1 MDEFIK
7 SLDMLPHNYEAY
19 QKVMAHYDS
28 GRNKAAVVHATG
40 TGKSYIIAAVAHHFK
55 NVLIIAPNTFVLN
68 ETRKVCKG
76 NVTFRTYI
84 SIMLD
89 FSPRND
95 YDLIVLDEFHRAGAE
110 KWGLGVQNIIMMNTG
125 AKLLGTSATAIRY
138 LDKERNMADEVFDGE
153 VVSSIP
159 LKEALDRKLLPMPI
173 YISALY
179 SIDMD
184 ANKRIKKLSKAKY
197 QNIPKYNEYLRKLQG
212 IAHNWDSAHGVP
224 TIMRK
229 YLSKDTKRMIVFCAD
244 VSRAEK
250 SRIMLGSWF
259 ASAGFTHIRFYNID
273 YKNKL
278 VEKEMEDYERDNY
291 DGLKVA
297 ISVNMLNE
305 GIHIPRVDAI
315 IMLRSTYSRI
325 IIEQQVGRC
334 LTSNNKGITPV
345 VFDLVN
351 NMDSIGYSIIG
362 WTNEGHVIQRSEEEG
377 NEGFLPFNIT
387 DENRDIRM
395 FLTQIDNVLK
405 RDSTWYDKYLL
416 INQKF
421 YDETGHLPTQKEHA
435 NCYAFNVAQRDAK
448 TQKKYPH
455 RAEWLKAHG
464 LDLNPCNY
472 KTVEERMTI
481 LEDTL
486 KEIGNIR
493 KLLRHSSY
501 VYAVWQTFKYEYT
514 DKVKPSK
521 QGREKL
527 LTPELT
533 ERFAKLYDKYSYDWF
548 PRMKRIKQVVQ
559 ASGYKALSSK
569 DRDWLYRQI
578 NDCKEEEKIKLM
590 ESFNAKSLIKKV
602 SRCHDDELMKFLNEN
617 HRLPTPSENI
627 VLYSTAA
634 RFKRE
639 TAQKR
644 NPKLFKLLVENGFDP
659 SFEKRPKKED
669 FDTRCKRIM
678 NYCIEN
684 KVYVSALSNA
694 DYCFYRTAVLK
705 HSENPIVAELEKA
718 VIQFRKDDKL
728 HPRNMNYCETM
739 MADVKRIG
747 AMGYLIPPT
756 SKYGNWYRCQVANQE
771 RYGITKPKW
780 YEELKSVAHLFIN
793 KSNMYDKTIKR
804 WRDDMKLDDE
814 PQK

>member
-7 SLDMLPHNYEAY
+7 ELNMLPHNYEAY

-40 TGKSYIIAAVAHHFK
+40 TGKSYIIAAVAHHFN

-76 NVTFRTYI
+76 NVAFRTYT

-110 KWGLGVQNIIMMNTG
+110 KWGLGVQNIITMNTG

-159 LKEALDRKLLPMPI
+159 LKEALDRKLLPMPV
-173 YISALY
+173 YVSALY
-179 SIDMD
+179 SIDLD
-184 ANKRIKKLSKAKY
+184 VGKRIKKLSKAKY
-197 QNIPKYNEYLRKLQG
+197 QNIPKCNEFIRKLQG

-244 VSRAEK
+244 VRRAEK

-273 YKNKL
+273 YKNNL
-278 VEKEMEDYERDNY
+278 VEQEMEDYERDNY

-334 LTSNNKGITPV
+334 LTSNNNGITPV

-362 WTNEGHVIQRSEEEG
+362 WTNEGNIIQHAEEEG
-377 NEGFLPFNIT
+377 NKGFLPFNIT

-395 FLTQIDNVLK
+395 FLTQIDNVLE
-405 RDSTWYDKYLL
+405 RDSVWYDKYLP

-421 YDETGHLPTQKEHA
+421 YDETGHLPTKKEHA
-435 NCYAFNVAQRDAK
+435 SCYAFNVSQRDNNL
-448 TQKKYPH
+448 QKKYPH
-455 RAEWLKAHG
+455 RAEWLKAHRFSLER
-464 LDLNPCNY
+464 LDLNS
-472 KTVEERMTI
+472 VEQRMDI
-481 LEDTL
+481 IEEAL
-486 KEIGNIR
+486 KKAGNSS
-493 KLLRHSSY
+493 LLRQQNR
-501 VYAVWQTFKYEYT
+501 YAYEAYIVFKCEYLET
-514 DKVKPSK
+514 SIHGRRSRKPLMNAEMRK
-521 QGREKL
+521 
-527 LTPELT
+527 
-533 ERFAKLYDKYSYDWF
+533 RFGKLYEEYSSDWF
-548 PRMKRIKQVVQ
+548 PRMR
-559 ASGYKALSSK
+559 
-569 DRDWLYRQI
+569 R
-578 NDCKEEEKIKLM
+578 
-590 ESFNAKSLIKKV
+590 IKKV
-602 SRCHDDELMKFLNEN
+602 VLKKGYKNLSSNERHWLLNQLKTTTDPDKIALMDSFDAKRFVVTIAKSHDEELIAYLRKYNKVPKSKEN
-617 HRLPTPSENI
+617 K
-627 VLYSTAA
+627 VLYATAM
-634 RFKRE
+634 RFRIE
-639 TAQKR
+639 IHQKR
-644 NPKLFKLLVENGFDP
+644 NPALFNLLLKCGFSAEKTMRRSREN
-659 SFEKRPKKED
+659 FEE
-669 FDTRCKRIM
+669 RCRRIM
-678 NYCIEN
+678 KECTKRGIYVMELSGADYNFYRKAVKEHRDNPLVIEMEN
-684 KVYVSALSNA
+684 K
-694 DYCFYRTAVLK
+694 
-705 HSENPIVAELEKA
+705 
-718 VIQFRKDDKL
+718 VIQFRNDDKF
-728 HPRNMNYCETM
+728 HPHDNEYCNNMLANIR
-739 MADVKRIG
+739 RIG
-747 AMGYLIPPT
+747 ALGYIIPVG
-756 SKYGNWYRCQVANQE
+756 SKYNKWYRGQVHSQI
-771 RYGITKPKW
+771 RRGIPQPDW
-780 YEELKSVAHLFIN
+780 YEELKTIAHIFTTN
-793 KSNMYDKTIKR
+793 NNRYDKNLKR
-804 WRDDMKLDDE
+804 WNDDMTLDNKT
-814 PQK
+814 Q

>member
-110 KWGLGVQNIIMMNTG
+110 KWGLGVQNIITMNTG

-138 LDKERNMADEVFDGE
+138 LDNERNMADEVFDGE

-173 YISALY
+173 YVSALY

-197 QNIPKYNEYLRKLQG
+197 KNIPKRNEYIRKLKG

-259 ASAGFTHIRFYNID
+259 VSAGFTHIRFYNID

-278 VEKEMEDYERDNY
+278 VEQEMEDYERDNY

-351 NMDSIGYSIIG
+351 NMDSIGYSIVG
-362 WTNEGHVIQRSEEEG
+362 WTNEGNIVQRSEKEG

-395 FLTQIDNVLK
+395 FLTQIDSILK
-405 RDSTWYDKYLL
+405 RDSVWYDKYLP

-421 YDETGHLPTQKEHA
+421 YDETGHLPTQEEHA
-435 NCYAFNVAQRDAK
+435 NCYAFNVRQRDK
-448 TQKKYPH
+448 NLQKQYPH

-464 LDLNPCNY
+464 FSLERRDLNS
-472 KTVEERMTI
+472 VGQRMDI
-481 LEDTL
+481 IEKAL
-486 KEIGNIR
+486 KETGNSR
-493 KLLRHSSY
+493 KLLRHDK
-501 VYAVWQTFKYEYT
+501 YAYEAYAIFKYEYLGMT
-514 DKVKPSK
+514 NLFKERRKPIMNAEM
-521 QGREKL
+521 R
-527 LTPELT
+527 
-533 ERFAKLYDKYSYDWF
+533 ERFGKLYEEYSSDWF
-548 PRMKRIKQVVQ
+548 PRMRRIKQVVQ
-559 ASGYKALSSK
+559 ESGYKALSSK
-569 DRDWLYRQI
+569 DRIWLCEQI

-602 SRCHDDELMKFLNEN
+602 SSCHDDELIKFINEN
-617 HRLPTPSENI
+617 HRLPIPSENI

-684 KVYVSALSNA
+684 KVYVSALPNA
-694 DYCFYRTAVLK
+694 DYCFYRDAVLK

-718 VIQFRKDDKL
+718 VIQFRKGDKL
-728 HPRNMNYCETM
+728 HPRNMNYCEDM

-747 AMGYLIPPT
+747 AMGYLIPMT
-756 SKYGNWYRCQVANQE
+756 SKYGNWYRNQVAKQE
-771 RYGITKPKW
+771 RHGITKPEW

-804 WRDDMKLDDE
+804 WRDDMKLDNE
-814 PQK
+814 P

>member
-1 MDEFIK
+1 MDEFIT

-173 YISALY
+173 YVSALY

-184 ANKRIKKLSKAKY
+184 ASKRIKKLSKAKY

-351 NMDSIGYSIIG
+351 NMDSIGYNIIG

-387 DENRDIRM
+387 DESRDIRL

-405 RDSTWYDKYLL
+405 RDSVWYDKYLL

-421 YDETGHLPTQKEHA
+421 YDETGHLPTPTEHA
-435 NCYAFNVAQRDAK
+435 SCSNFNNRQRDK
-448 TQKKYPH
+448 NMQEKYPH

-464 LDLNPCNY
+464 FSLERCDF
-472 KTVEERMTI
+472 KSVEQRMDI
-481 LEDTL
+481 VEKAL
-486 KEIGNIR
+486 KETGNSR
-493 KLLRHSSY
+493 KLFRHDKY
-501 VYAVWQTFKYEYT
+501 AYEAYAVFKYEYLDMT
-514 DKVKPSK
+514 KSSRQDRKPIMNAEM
-521 QGREKL
+521 R
-527 LTPELT
+527 
-533 ERFAKLYDKYSYDWF
+533 ERFGKLYEEYSCDWF
-548 PRMKRIKQVVQ
+548 PRMR
-559 ASGYKALSSK
+559 
-569 DRDWLYRQI
+569 R
-578 NDCKEEEKIKLM
+578 
-590 ESFNAKSLIKKV
+590 IKKV
-602 SRCHDDELMKFLNEN
+602 VLEKGFKSLDRIEREWLLEQLREIKDPDKIALMDSFDAKKYVTNKATCHDEELIAYLIKNKKVPSCKEN
-617 HRLPTPSENI
+617 KT
-627 VLYSTAA
+627 LYATAM
-634 RFKRE
+634 RFRIE
-639 TAQKR
+639 IHQKR
-644 NPKLFKLLVENGFDP
+644 NPELFKLLLKYGFNA
-659 SFEKRPKKED
+659 ERAKRPPREN
-669 FDTRCKRIM
+669 FEIRCKRIM
-678 NYCIEN
+678 DECTSRKI
-684 KVYVSALSNA
+684 YVNDLSGA
-694 DYCFYRTAVLK
+694 DYNFYRKAIAK
-705 HSENPIVAELEKA
+705 HGDNPIVREMENK
-718 VIQFRKDDKL
+718 VIQFRNDDKL
-728 HPRNMNYCETM
+728 HPRNMNYCNNM
-739 MADVKRIG
+739 IADVRRIG
-747 AMGYLIPPT
+747 SMGYVIPT
-756 SKYGNWYRCQVANQE
+756 SSRYSNWYRGQIGYQLRNN
-771 RYGITKPKW
+771 IPKPDW
-780 YEELKSVAHLFIN
+780 YDELKEVAHIFTN
-793 KSNMYDKTIKR
+793 KDNKYDKRLKR
-804 WRDDMKLDDE
+804 WNDDMKLDDE